1 MVHLF
6 WHCFHGI
13 REAAAL
19 RQLVGE
25 DERAGIENLRLDVP
39 CPSLNREHGS
49 VHFHSLVMVLNNQF
63 RSYFATF

>member
-1 MVHLF
+1 M
-6 WHCFHGI
+6 
-13 REAAAL
+13 AAL

-39 CPSLNREHGS
+39 CLSLNRERGS